1 MGVRIVSDSTADVP
15 KKIAES
21 LGITIIPLNVHFGA
35 ETYLDGV
42 DLDAEEF
49 YRRLKLSVQLPTTSQ
64 PSVGAFLEKYQEI
77 LDSGDVI
84 VSIHV
89 SSKLS
94 GTYESAVQAR
104 EETGQNDKIVLV
116 DSEHVGPSLALIVIE
131 AARAAQNGSSLE
143 ETTNIATDAAKNAEV
158 FVLLETLENLQKGG
172 RIGKAQALM
181 GSILKIK
188 PILSLKDGLVEPLDK
203 ARTRTKGMAR
213 LVQLGESCMP
223 VTSAFVAHA
232 NAEIDAEK
240 LKQQISDMCP
250 DIDIPISEVGPVLGT
265 HAGEGALC
273 LAFIRS

>member
-42 DLDAEEF
+42 DLDADEF

-116 DSEHVGPSLALIVIE
+116 DSEHVGPSLALIVI
-131 AARAAQNGSSLE
+131 
-143 ETTNIATDAAKNAEV
+143 
-158 FVLLETLENLQKGG
+158 
-172 RIGKAQALM
+172 
-181 GSILKIK
+181 
-188 PILSLKDGLVEPLDK
+188 
-203 ARTRTKGMAR
+203 
-213 LVQLGESCMP
+213 
-223 VTSAFVAHA
+223 
-232 NAEIDAEK
+232 
-240 LKQQISDMCP
+240 
-250 DIDIPISEVGPVLGT
+250 
-265 HAGEGALC
+265 
-273 LAFIRS
+273 

>member
-1 MGVRIVSDSTADVP
+1 
-15 KKIAES
+15 
-21 LGITIIPLNVHFGA
+21 
-35 ETYLDGV
+35 
-42 DLDAEEF
+42 
-49 YRRLKLSVQLPTTSQ
+49 
-64 PSVGAFLEKYQEI
+64 
-77 LDSGDVI
+77 
-84 VSIHV
+84 
-89 SSKLS
+89 
-94 GTYESAVQAR
+94 
-104 EETGQNDKIVLV
+104 
-116 DSEHVGPSLALIVIE
+116 
-131 AARAAQNGSSLE
+131 
-143 ETTNIATDAAKNAEV
+143 
-158 FVLLETLENLQKGG
+158 
-172 RIGKAQALM
+172 M